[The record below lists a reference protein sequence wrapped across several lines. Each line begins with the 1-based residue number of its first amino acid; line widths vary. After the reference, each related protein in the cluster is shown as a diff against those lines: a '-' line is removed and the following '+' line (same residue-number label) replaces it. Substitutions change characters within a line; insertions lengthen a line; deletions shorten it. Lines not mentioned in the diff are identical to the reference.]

1 VQKLIVILLL
11 IVILGS
17 LGSAWYHL
25 IKGDKDDSNRM
36 LKSLTLRVGLSV
48 SLFVFLIIGYY
59 LGWFQPNIR

>member
-1 VQKLIVILLL
+1 MQKLIVILLL